1 MVKIFKDMFICFDRI
16 HVNFVNENENNKHN
30 ENAAYFDCWTSHAH
44 FPEQEAQLSQ
54 RSRAVLHVIEC

>member
-30 ENAAYFDCWTSHAH
+30 ENAAYFDC
-44 FPEQEAQLSQ
+44 
-54 RSRAVLHVIEC
+54 